1 MIGMPWS
8 RLRGDD
14 WVRASALLASVNQC
28 QVAIGPPKLLNRI
41 SECGAG
47 SGWNSAGIRYYEDAL
62 RGSARRWHAIE

>member
-14 WVRASALLASVNQC
+14 WVRACALLASVNQC

-41 SECGAG
+41 SE
-47 SGWNSAGIRYYEDAL
+47 
-62 RGSARRWHAIE
+62 